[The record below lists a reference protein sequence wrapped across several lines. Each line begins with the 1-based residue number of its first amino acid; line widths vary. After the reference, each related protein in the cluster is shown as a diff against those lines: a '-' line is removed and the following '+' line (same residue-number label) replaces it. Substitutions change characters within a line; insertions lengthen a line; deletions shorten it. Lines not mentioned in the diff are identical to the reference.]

1 MSAETPDHREWLES
15 AALFAVDALG
25 GEERRAFEAHAAT
38 CGECQREVASLR
50 PVGTALAYAVPQID
64 PSPALRTRVL
74 TAALGSAGAAN
85 DAQPVGVTH
94 DAPGRSWLPLAAAL
108 LLAVGLGAYAYSLR
122 SQIGPLETALNT
134 AREEAIS
141 NLEQAQTARQAADA
155 VQQHLDVL
163 MAADSARVQLSAAA
177 PAPASGRADWSR
189 TRGLLVSV
197 DNLPPAPAGRTYQ
210 VWYLTRGMPVS
221 AGLLRPDA
229 SGRLTGLY
237 PVAPGA
243 PDPIGFAL
251 TEEAEGGAAQPT
263 TQPVLVGLMASATPA
278 PRR

>member
-1 MSAETPDHREWLES
+1 MSAETNGHRDWFES
-15 AALFAVDALG
+15 AALFALDALG
-25 GEERRAFEAHAAT
+25 GDDRRVFDAHRAT
-38 CGECQREVASLR
+38 CDECQGEVARLR
-50 PVGTALAYAVPQID
+50 AVSTALAYAVPQID
-64 PSPALRTRVL
+64 PPPALRARVL
-74 TAALGSAGAAN
+74 AAALGSAGSDEAPPV
-85 DAQPVGVTH
+85 DATH
-94 DAPGRSWLPLAAAL
+94 TPGRSWLALAAAL

-122 SQIGPLETALNT
+122 TQLAALEVALNT
-134 AREEAIS
+134 AREEALS
-141 NLEQAQTARQAADA
+141 ALEQAQSARQAAA
-155 VQQHLDVL
+155 ETQQHLDVL
-163 MAADSARVQLSAAA
+163 LAADSARVQLSAAA

-189 TRGLLVSV
+189 TRGLLVSI

-221 AGLLRPDA
+221 AGLLRPNA

-251 TEEAEGGAAQPT
+251 TEEAEGGASQPT
-263 TQPVLVGLMASATPA
+263 TQPILVGLMANATPA

>member
-1 MSAETPDHREWLES
+1 MSAETRDHREWLES
-15 AALFAVDALG
+15 AALFALDALDG
-25 GEERRAFEAHAAT
+25 DERRAFGAHAAT
-38 CGECQREVASLR
+38 CDECRREVASLR
-50 PVGTALAYAVPQID
+50 AVGTALAYAVPQVD
-64 PSPALRTRVL
+64 PPPALRTRVL
-74 TAALGSAGAAN
+74 AAALGSASVDGARPESA
-85 DAQPVGVTH
+85 TH
-94 DAPGRSWLPLAAAL
+94 HAPGRSWLPLAAAL

-122 SQIGPLETALNT
+122 TQLASLESALNT
-134 AREEAIS
+134 AREDALS
-141 NLEQAQTARQAADA
+141 SLEQAQTARQAAA
-155 VQQHLDVL
+155 AAQQRLDVL

-189 TRGLLVSV
+189 TRGLLVSI

-251 TEEAEGGAAQPT
+251 TEEIEGGAPQPT
-263 TQPVLVGLMASATPA
+263 TQPVLVGLMASAPPA
-278 PRR
+278 PPR